1 MKSMKSWKQAC
12 IGSLTIALFATS
24 NAACTLNTPSIP
36 SSHVQEDN
44 TAASSPVNTAA
55 SSPVEGGSGYLF
67 FFDEEAHDTNFMA
80 LKRRG
85 AFDGLSHERLIA
97 TRTEQLE
104 RYLCSLYSA
113 QTGTPTGAIHSNV
126 RQAIRNTA
134 RREAVRQANI
144 LGLKPDSKIRKKRRM
159 HPHPSV
165 Y

>member
-1 MKSMKSWKQAC
+1 MKSWKQAC
-12 IGSLTIALFATS
+12 IGFLTIALFATL
-24 NAACTLNTPSIP
+24 NAACTLNTPSAP
-36 SSHVQEDN
+36 SSHVQEGG
-44 TAASSPVNTAA
+44 TSASFPAE
-55 SSPVEGGSGYLF
+55 EGPGYLF

-85 AFDGLSHERLIA
+85 AFDGLSHERFIA

-104 RYLCSLYSA
+104 RYLRSQYSA
-113 QTGTPTGAIHSNV
+113 QTGTPTGAILPNV

-144 LGLKPDSKIRKKRRM
+144 LGLKPDSKIMKKRRM
-159 HPHPSV
+159 HPHPNV